1 MKGVTS
7 SEGAKWQRG
16 RENLRFP
23 ADTALAEQDSLA
35 PSGDCKKSWLL
46 WWTQILF
53 YWAFKHAPL
62 LRVPLCVSWAFLVQY
77 NQTPKRSKLHQ
88 SLLPHDI
95 YTLSCPPK
103 NCHCQ
108 MNIDELKTR
117 LVNEWAQFDQSIID
131 AAISQWRR
139 RLSACVR
146 ARGAHFEHK
155 FWQFWTQV
163 L

>member
-1 MKGVTS
+1 
-7 SEGAKWQRG
+7 
-16 RENLRFP
+16 
-23 ADTALAEQDSLA
+23 
-35 PSGDCKKSWLL
+35 
-46 WWTQILF
+46 
-53 YWAFKHAPL
+53 
-62 LRVPLCVSWAFLVQY
+62 
-77 NQTPKRSKLHQ
+77 
-88 SLLPHDI
+88 
-95 YTLSCPPK
+95 
-103 NCHCQ
+103 

-131 AAISQWRR
+131 ATISQWRR